1 MTARLAGVNA
11 MVRPDPLK
19 PSSSTSAV
27 VRTNGSA
34 AGAERRVVRGQPA
47 KADGAPEE
55 GMEAQM
61 QRAWIDLFDAI
72 KAAGYEKRDLVKTTV
87 CVTEGGHLR
96 LFRAVR
102 DRMMRG
108 HLAASAY
115 LHVAGLGA
123 PTHLVEIEGE
133 LVRGAQ

>member
-1 MTARLAGVNA
+1 MPLLQPSNQVERLVGCNAAADDQGDAGF
-11 MVRPDPLK
+11 
-19 PSSSTSAV
+19 
-27 VRTNGSA
+27 
-34 AGAERRVVRGQPA
+34 AGNRRVVRGRPA
-47 KADGAPEE
+47 KPDAAPDE

-72 KAAGYEKRDLVKTTV
+72 KDAGYEKRHLVKTTV
-87 CVTEGGHLR
+87 CVTEGGHLK

-108 HLAASAY
+108 HITASAY

-123 PTHLVEIEGE
+123 PAHLVEIEGE
-133 LVRGAQ
+133 LVRGA

>member
-1 MTARLAGVNA
+1 MA
-11 MVRPDPLK
+11 RPDPLK

-27 VRTNGSA
+27 VRASGSA
-34 AGAERRVVRGQPA
+34 ANAERRVVRGQPA

-87 CVTEGGHLR
+87 CVTEGGHLK

-115 LHVAGLGA
+115 LHVGGLAA
-123 PTHLVEIEGE
+123 PAHLVEIEGE

>member
-1 MTARLAGVNA
+1 
-11 MVRPDPLK
+11 MVRPD
-19 PSSSTSAV
+19 SSQRASAV
-27 VRTNGSA
+27 SSDARPDA
-34 AGAERRVVRGQPA
+34 AASERRVVRGRPA
-47 KADGAPEE
+47 KLDAATDD

-61 QRAWIDLFDAI
+61 QRAWMDLFDAI
-72 KAAGYEKRDLVKTTV
+72 KDAGYERRHLVKTTV
-87 CVTEGGHLR
+87 CVTEGGHLK

-108 HLAASAY
+108 HIVASAY

-133 LVRGAQ
+133 LVRGA

>member
-11 MVRPDPLK
+11 MPRPDPLK

-27 VRTNGSA
+27 VRTSGSA
-34 AGAERRVVRGQPA
+34 TGPERQVVRGQPA

-72 KAAGYEKRDLVKTTV
+72 KAAGYEKRHLVKTTV
-87 CVTEGGHLR
+87 CVTEGGHLK

-108 HLAASAY
+108 HVTASAY

-123 PTHLVEIEGE
+123 PPHLVEIEGE